1 MTRAMTT
8 EAPLPTLKNPDPKT
22 LAEEVLQA
30 LKYRLG
36 KGTNVATQYDWLTA
50 SIKVVRDRIVD
61 HWMQATQEAY
71 AQQEKRVYYLSLEFL
86 IGRLMRDAFSNLG
99 LMDNMREAL
108 SSLGV
113 DLDIIAA
120 LEPDAA
126 LGNGGLGRLAACFM
140 ESMATVNIPTHG
152 YGIRY
157 ANGMFRQEIHD
168 GWQVEL
174 PETWLDHGNPWE
186 FERRERSFEV
196 GFGGSVE
203 SITSKD
209 GRLERH
215 VWKPTEHVLAVAYD
229 TPVVGWRANR
239 VNTLRLW
246 SGMPVDPIL
255 LDKFNAGDHIGA
267 LAESNKADALSRVL
281 YPADSHK
288 AGQELRLRQEYFF
301 STASLQD
308 IVQRHLSQY
317 GDLQSLPDKAAI
329 HLNDTHP
336 AIAVPELMRL
346 LMDVHGMDFD
356 QAWSITKRTFGYTN
370 HTLLPEALESWP
382 VPLFERL
389 LPRHMQIIYA
399 INAEVLLEAR
409 ASDQFSD
416 EQISRISLIQE
427 NGDRR
432 VRMGNL
438 AFVGSHSINGVSAL
452 HTELMKETVFADLHR
467 LYPDRINNK
476 TNGITPRRWLIQC
489 NPGLTAL
496 TREAIGDGFLDDIDE
511 IKRLDPFAEDAAFRD
526 KFAAVK
532 RANKMRLAKLV
543 ADRLGIKVDPSALFD
558 IQVKRIHEYKRQLLN
573 ILEAVALYD
582 QIRSHP
588 ERDWMPRVKFFGGK
602 AAPSYHNAKLIIKL
616 ANDVARVIN
625 RDPAVRGLLKVVFVP
640 NYNVSLAEIMMP
652 AADLSEQIST
662 AGMEASGTGNMKF
675 ALNGALTIGTLDG
688 ANVEIKECVGDDNIF
703 IFGLTTD
710 EVAERRNNGYDPR
723 AVIEG
728 SPELAQ
734 ALAAVSSGVFS
745 PDDPDRYRDL
755 INGLYQSDWFMVAA
769 DFDAY
774 AATQRDVDAVWRNS
788 PDWYARAIRNVARV
802 GWFSSDRTIRQYAKD
817 IWHVPA

>member
-1 MTRAMTT
+1 MTSAMTSD
-8 EAPLPTLKNPDPKT
+8 PLPPLLENPDPKT
-22 LAEEVLQA
+22 LAREVLVA
-30 LKYRLG
+30 LKYRVG
-36 KGTNVATQYDWLTA
+36 KDTTVATQYDWLTA

-61 HWMQATQEAY
+61 RWMQATKEAY
-71 AQQEKRVYYLSLEFL
+71 DQKEKRVYYLSLEFL

-113 DLDIIAA
+113 DLDLIAA

-140 ESMATVNIPTHG
+140 ESMATVDIPAHG

-317 GDLQSLPDKAAI
+317 GDLKSLPDKAAI

-356 QAWSITKRTFGYTN
+356 QAWDITQRTFGYTN

-389 LPRHMQIIYA
+389 LPRHMQIVYA

-409 ASDQFSD
+409 ASNQFSD
-416 EQISRISLIQE
+416 EQIGRISLIQE

-452 HTELMKETVFADLHR
+452 HTDLMKETVFADLHK

-489 NPGLTAL
+489 NPGLTSLA
-496 TREAIGDGFLDDIDE
+496 REAIGDRFLDDIDA
-511 IKRLDPFAEDAAFRD
+511 IKDLDGFAGDAAFRD

-532 RANKMRLAKLV
+532 RANKARLANLV

-558 IQVKRIHEYKRQLLN
+558 IQIKRIHEYKRQLLN
-573 ILEAVALYD
+573 ILEAIALYD

-616 ANDVARVIN
+616 ANDVAKVIN

-703 IFGLTTD
+703 IFGLTTA

-734 ALAAVSSGVFS
+734 AVAAVSSGVFS
-745 PDDPDRYRDL
+745 PDDPERYRDL
-755 INGLYQSDWFMVAA
+755 INGLYNSDWFMVAA

-774 AATQRDVDAVWRNS
+774 AAAQREVDAVWRNS

-802 GWFSSDRTIRQYAKD
+802 GWFSSDRTIRQYAKE
-817 IWHVPA
+817 IWNVPV

>member
-8 EAPLPTLKNPDPKT
+8 EAPLPTLENPDPKT

-30 LKYRLG
+30 LKYRVG

-140 ESMATVNIPTHG
+140 ESMATVDIPAHG

-203 SITSKD
+203 SVTSKD

-336 AIAVPELMRL
+336 AIAVAELMRL

-389 LPRHMQIIYA
+389 LPRHMQIVYA

-496 TREAIGDGFLDDIDE
+496 TREAIGDGFLDDINE

-532 RANKMRLAKLV
+532 RANKTRLANLV

-703 IFGLTTD
+703 IFGLTTE

-723 AVIEG
+723 VLIEG